1 MTGRRWPVGEHVPE
15 VTVAAPA
22 TDLDA
27 LHAVRA
33 VAQEREVVGVER
45 LVERRP
51 AGARLELG
59 RRPEERQSAQPT
71 AVHALRL
78 VVQEAAAER
87 RLGAVGE
94 QDPAA
99 PGGEAPRPPPAPA
112 RRPRGP

>member
-1 MTGRRWPVGEHVPE
+1 PPAAPTGTCRNLRGRVGRGRVPREELQRGGVEAVAMTGRRWPVGEHVPE

-51 AGARLELG
+51 AGARAGLG
-59 RRPEERQSAQPT
+59 RDQDGGQSWQP
-71 AVHALRL
+71 
-78 VVQEAAAER
+78 
-87 RLGAVGE
+87 
-94 QDPAA
+94 
-99 PGGEAPRPPPAPA
+99 
-112 RRPRGP
+112 

>member
-33 VAQEREVVGVER
+33 VAHEREMVGVER

-78 VVQEAAAER
+78 VVQEAAPER
-87 RLGAVGE
+87 
-94 QDPAA
+94 PAGTA
-99 PGGEAPRPPPAPA
+99 GQPGPPPPARGG
-112 RRPRGP
+112 RR